1 MAASLRTPIGVL
13 SFPVLFSPRPR
24 APGGEPVYQCSLL
37 FDENAQKDPA
47 FMALKRAAA
56 AEIDEKN
63 GPGKSQD
70 RQFMAGVR
78 SPFRPCGE
86 KAYKGY
92 DIPNGIFISPWT
104 KSRPGVVDA
113 QLNEIMVADDV
124 WAGQLARAT
133 VQPFWYHQAGN
144 RGINFALNNLQ
155 ICRADGER
163 LDGRRAA
170 KQDFDPYAGAGAAVM
185 ATADDDIPF

>member
-1 MAASLRTPIGVL
+1 MAASLRTPIGIL

-24 APGGEPVYQCSLL
+24 APGQEPVYQCSLL
-37 FDENAQKDPA
+37 FDEAAQRDPA
-47 FMALKRAAA
+47 YQALRKAVRD
-56 AEIDEKN
+56 EIDDKN

-70 RQFMAGVR
+70 KAFMQGVR
-78 SPFRPCGE
+78 NPFRPCGE

-92 DIPNGIFISPWT
+92 DIPNGVFISPWT

-113 QLNEIMVADDV
+113 QLNEIMVPDDV

-133 VQPFWYHQAGN
+133 VQPFWYSQQGN

-185 ATADDDIPF
+185 AGADDEVPF

>member
-13 SFPVLFSPRPR
+13 SFPSLFSPRPR
-24 APGGEPVYQCSLL
+24 APGGDPVYQCSLL
-37 FDENAQKDPA
+37 FDQAAQRDPA
-47 FMALKRAAA
+47 FAALRRAAA
-56 AEIDEKN
+56 AEIDDKN

-70 RQFMAGVR
+70 KQFMAGVR

-92 DIPNGIFISPWT
+92 DIEGGVFISPWT
-104 KSRPGVVDA
+104 KSKPGLVDA
-113 QLNEIMVADDV
+113 QLNEIMVPEDI

-133 VQPFWYHQAGN
+133 VSPFWYHQAGN
-144 RGINFALNNLQ
+144 RGISFALNNLQ

-170 KQDFDPYAGAGAAVM
+170 RQDFDAFVGPGAM
-185 ATADDDIPF
+185 ATVDDDIPF